1 MHRFFDWYRGE
12 AKSLHPVERAARVH
26 ADLAIIHPFRDG
38 NGRTSRLVMN
48 LELMRAGFPIVII
61 PVEDRAAYYENLDKA
76 GKDANYGPF
85 VQQLGQLVA
94 QSFAP
99 YWYLL
104 GIA

>member
-1 MHRFFDWYRGE
+1 MILATKFLSRIGKLCSVMKLR
-12 AKSLHPVERAARVH
+12 PVQAGRKNPPGLRLTMFRSCR
-26 ADLAIIHPFRDG
+26 LA
-38 NGRTSRLVMN
+38 MN
-48 LELMRAGFPIVII
+48 LELMRAGFPTVII

-94 QSFAP
+94 QSFDP